1 MPRSLPGLALA
12 VLLASA
18 PVPAA
23 AELWAGAAAGGGWDS
38 NVNLGVSGTTNVPAG
53 FGFAEAHGGA
63 GLGLGEW
70 GELSLELAWDST
82 HYFDLGDLDL
92 HRPSAI
98 AAFAV
103 DLGPSLRLRLTGEG
117 GLRIAADPD
126 RRGWDASAGL
136 HLRYRPHR
144 RLGLRAAAVGT
155 RREARDPSYSGDS
168 LRLKGG
174 AEVRFGEDTWL
185 SGGYQVDLGD
195 ATVSTAA
202 STGTGSGGGA
212 GRGQGRMTSSYG
224 VALVSERVTAAVH
237 AVTGSLTVPLG
248 AGFAVELAAA
258 HSWIRARTMTGQAT
272 SATGSI
278 LWSY

>member
-1 MPRSLPGLALA
+1 MTRSLPGLALA

-18 PVPAA
+18 PASAA
-23 AELWAGAAAGGGWDS
+23 AELWVGAAAGGGWDS

-70 GELSLELAWDST
+70 GELSLEVAWDST
-82 HYFDLGDLDL
+82 LYFDLSDLDL
-92 HRPSAI
+92 HRPSAL
-98 AAFAV
+98 AAFALE
-103 DLGPSLRLRLTGEG
+103 LGPSLRLRLTGET

-126 RRGWDASAGL
+126 REGWDGSVGL
-136 HLRYRPHR
+136 HLRYRPHPR
-144 RLGLRAAAVGT
+144 FALRAAGIGT
-155 RREARDPSYSGDS
+155 RREASDSSYSGDS

-185 SGGYQVDLGD
+185 AGGYQVDLGD

-202 STGTGSGGGA
+202 GTGTGGGGA

-224 VALVSERVTAAVH
+224 VALVSERVTAAIH

-258 HSWIRARTMTGQAT
+258 HSWIRARTLTGQAT

>member
-1 MPRSLPGLALA
+1 MHRTLPGLALA

-18 PVPAA
+18 PAPAA
-23 AELWAGAAAGGGWDS
+23 AEAWVGAVAGGGWDS
-38 NVNLGVSGTTNVPAG
+38 NVNLGVSGTTNVGAG

-70 GELSLELAWDST
+70 GELSLEGAWDST
-82 HYFDLGDLDL
+82 HYFDLSDLDL
-92 HRPSAI
+92 HRPSAT
-98 AAFAV
+98 AALAL
-103 DLGPSLRLRLTGEG
+103 DLGPTLRLRLAGEA
-117 GLRIAADPD
+117 GLRITADPD
-126 RRGWDASAGL
+126 RKGWDGSVGL
-136 HLRYRPHR
+136 HLRYRPHPR
-144 RLGLRAAAVGT
+144 FGLRAAGIGT
-155 RREARDPSYSGDS
+155 RREASDPSYSGDS

-185 SGGYQVDLGD
+185 AGGYQVDLGD

-202 STGTGSGGGA
+202 AAGGSGGS

-224 VALVSERVTAAVH
+224 VALVSERVTAAIH

-258 HSWIRARTMTGQAT
+258 HSWIRARTLTGQAT
-272 SATGSI
+272 SATGSL